1 MKIENAKAKRSR
13 IIFPINLQSFAETAS
28 GEVPREIHV
37 LPVGNWSHPGYGPIV
52 ISREDIAEFK
62 ANFEKGLRRD
72 IPITEGHEVM
82 DEKPAVGW
90 FTELIDRG
98 ANGLYAVV
106 EWTEKGKTLL
116 AEKSYKYF
124 SPEFYSE
131 YEDPETRVIH
141 SNVLVGGALTNKP
154 YFKELDAVVMSE
166 KFIKQLTFNEN
177 SMNLQEL
184 LAKKAEELTDAE
196 KAFVKEHAEELTAE
210 QKDTFKDV
218 LEAKAEGEG
227 DDSANGG
234 AGEGDKGG
242 EGAGDDQGDK
252 GAGAGEGAG
261 AGDADK
267 GGEGEKVEGSEGVV
281 IKNGKVE
288 MSLAAFKTL
297 ETKAN
302 SGFEASEALRKS
314 NIKAEAS
321 KLVFSEQ
328 NSNGRILPKH
338 EAKVFAFMLGLN
350 DKQRAEFS
358 ELVSAIPATSKFS
371 ETGHGGNA
379 EGTAFAEI
387 DTKAQKLM
395 SEKKGM
401 SYADAVNRV
410 CSENPGLASRY
421 EQELSK

>member
-1 MKIENAKAKRSR
+1 MKTKKEAKRLP
-13 IIFPINLQSFAETAS
+13 IIFPINLRAFAETAD
-28 GEVPREIHV
+28 GTAPHEIQV
-37 LPVGNWSHPGYGPIV
+37 LPVGTWNHPGYGPIV
-52 ISREDIAEFK
+52 ITREDIAEFK
-62 ANFEKGLRRD
+62 ANFDKGLRRD

-90 FTELIDRG
+90 FKELIDRG

-106 EWTEKGKTLL
+106 EWTEQGKTLL

-166 KFIKQLTFNEN
+166 KFLKQLTFNEN
-177 SMNLQEL
+177 NTMNLQEL
-184 LAKKAEELTDAE
+184 LAKKAEELTAEE
-196 KAFVKEHAEELTAE
+196 KAFVKEHAGELTDE
-210 QKDTFKDV
+210 QKDTFKTV
-218 LEAKAEGEG
+218 LEETSEDAGTDDGAGS
-227 DDSANGG
+227 DDSK
-234 AGEGDKGG
+234 GD
-242 EGAGDDQGDK
+242 EDK
-252 GAGAGEGAG
+252 GAENDKGDEG
-261 AGDADK
+261 ADK
-267 GGEGEKVEGSEGVV
+267 GTDNESGAGNDAGEAKVEGSEGVV

-302 SGFEASEALRKS
+302 SGYEASETLRKS
-314 NIKAEAS
+314 NIKSEAS

-338 EAKVFAFMLGLN
+338 EVKVFTFMLGLS

-358 ELVSAIPATSKFS
+358 EIVTAIPATKLFS
-371 ETGHGGNA
+371 ENGTGA
-379 EGTAFAEI
+379 STEGTAFSEI
-387 DTKAQKLM
+387 DTKAKKLM
-395 SEKKGM
+395 SENKGM
-401 SYADAVNRV
+401 SYSDAVNGV
-410 CSENPGLASRY
+410 VKANPELANRY
-421 EQELSK
+421 EQELGK